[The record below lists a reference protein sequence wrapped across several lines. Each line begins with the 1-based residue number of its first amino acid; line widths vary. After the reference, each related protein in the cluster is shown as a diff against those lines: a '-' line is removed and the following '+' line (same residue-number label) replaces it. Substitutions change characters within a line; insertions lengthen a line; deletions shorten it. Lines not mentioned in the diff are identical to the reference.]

1 MSLGKPKHLELYEN
15 LPINYGHPYIFARGA
30 IIQDL
35 LRIDYKGNQ
44 IYEIVDL
51 GLWSATQEYIRGYS
65 EEQGSYIQHQCWY
78 KSCCWRCIVDKAQ
91 TGVAPRWNNT
101 DWVCVV
107 GDSNYSLD
115 IQSSKGHFFRI
126 GKEYTTLSYLLKHGD
141 MDISADAWQVQWTR
155 ESGLDDED
163 LLWNKEHA
171 DCAET
176 CDITPSDMPSNW
188 YTQRSVIFRCTVYL
202 KDGADETEL
211 TAEFNIS

>member
-1 MSLGKPKHLELYEN
+1 
-15 LPINYGHPYIFARGA
+15 
-30 IIQDL
+30 
-35 LRIDYKGNQ
+35 
-44 IYEIVDL
+44 
-51 GLWSATQEYIRGYS
+51 
-65 EEQGSYIQHQCWY
+65 
-78 KSCCWRCIVDKAQ
+78 
-91 TGVAPRWNNT
+91 
-101 DWVCVV
+101 V

-155 ESGLDDED
+155 ESGLDSED